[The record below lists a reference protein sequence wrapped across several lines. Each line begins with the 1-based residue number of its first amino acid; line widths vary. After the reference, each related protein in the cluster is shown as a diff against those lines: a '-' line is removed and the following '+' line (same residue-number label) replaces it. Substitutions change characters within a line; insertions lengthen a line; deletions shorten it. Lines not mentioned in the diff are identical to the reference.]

1 MEQYGFMIIRAYEEA
16 GEETRAIRE
25 MVKSYTE
32 ETRQDTHSASLT
44 AHWLDKEKQII
55 FETFMGKGV
64 DLDAIIN
71 NCFPKQGPR
80 PIHQPLRPVL
90 FQCDEVGTSLYR
102 AHPNSDSISIFRPI
116 GCDVGPE
123 NGMFKVYLCSDNLD
137 MKDVQGSP
145 TSIRINSGELLVIRG
160 PTIVE
165 TVNTI
170 GGLVMWKGCSIQP
183 MGVNIAGQ
191 HVLPFMRAR
200 PPNVTKVDR
209 RMTR

>member
-1 MEQYGFMIIRAYEEA
+1 MIIRAHVEAEEEA
-16 GEETRAIRE
+16 RAIRE
-25 MVKSYTE
+25 MVKSYTR
-32 ETRQDTHSASLT
+32 ETRHDTQSASPT

-64 DLDAIIN
+64 DLDAIID

-90 FQCDEVGTSLYR
+90 FQRDEVGTSLYR
-102 AHPNSDSISIFRPI
+102 AHPNLDSISIFRPI

-123 NGMFKVYLCSDNLD
+123 NGMFMVYPCSDNLD
-137 MKDVQGSP
+137 MKDVQDEP
-145 TSIRINSGELLVIRG
+145 RSIRINSDELLVIRG
-160 PTIVE
+160 PTIVK
-165 TVNTI
+165 TVNTE

-191 HVLPFMRAR
+191 HVLPFMRTR